1 MVKCCILQP
10 THLGVLQLS
19 CIVGLAGA
27 SNVAPCP
34 MLKAALSS
42 NEAGATSS
50 TFYRIARTASIP
62 TSGIIMT
69 IYTEDI
75 WCDMLREDDA

>member
-1 MVKCCILQP
+1 MLE
-10 THLGVLQLS
+10 
-19 CIVGLAGA
+19 AA
-27 SNVAPCP
+27 S
-34 MLKAALSS
+34 SFD
-42 NEAGATSS
+42 EAGATSS

-62 TSGIIMT
+62 TSGITMT